1 MCLAGKAIPWDMLRT
16 RVARVLRVCV
26 CACVRV
32 CVCACVL
39 PTACVC
45 ACVLPTACCV
55 LRAHDYQQT

>member
-16 RVARVLRVCV
+16 RVARVL
-26 CACVRV
+26 RV